1 MSDTKPIAF
10 FQKYC
15 CDPLKI
21 HKKKI
26 SKDLR
31 TVGPKE
37 LASSVV
43 KLYPGQKLCS
53 TCRKSISTEAQLQR
67 SFPES
72 DHEEAG
78 PSHNPTDFVPAEQH
92 VIIEQLNE
100 SATALGESPVQKRK
114 LKRCGSYRS
123 QKLQKL
129 QQSVSKSLQLFA
141 STDAPQPVS
150 DADEIIQQLKEK
162 FQNCATK
169 SEQVQVLTVL
179 PKSWSVRKVEQ
190 EFGPFGATNF
200 MIRKAKKLV
209 SEKGI
214 LSTPNPQKYP
224 FPAEITESVTSFY
237 KSEDISRVM
246 PGIKDYILVQKDGH
260 RIQEQKYLV
269 LCNLK
274 EAFQRYKS
282 DFSEYYSFV
291 LQDAAQGF
299 HWNNAQATLHPFVCY
314 YKSGEKLE
322 HISFV
327 IISDCLHND
336 TVAVHLYQKHLISFL
351 RSHFGSLPKCMVY
364 FSDGCSSQYKNCK
377 NFLNL
382 THHEDDFGM
391 PAEWHFFATSHG
403 KGPSDGVGGSVKRS
417 AARASL
423 QRPYHDQIMTPRQ
436 LFEYA
441 KANITAVHFHY
452 STKEEYDTETLQLE
466 ARLSHARTIPEEDLV
481 FDDIKGFVTVM
492 YDNKWYLACVLQTFP
507 STVEV
512 ELSCLEPA
520 GPSSS
525 FVYPRKADIL
535 IIPATNVLTIVDPA
549 TTTGRTYTLSEAE
562 CSIASQ
568 KLQVKL
574 STA

>member
-43 KLYPGQKLCS
+43 KLYPGKPVPLRVTKLITYNLMDTIGQKLCS
-53 TCRKSISTEAQLQR
+53 TCRKSISTEEAELQR
-67 SFPES
+67 SSPES

-78 PSHNPTDFVPAEQH
+78 PSHSPIDFVPAEQD

-123 QKLQKL
+123 QILQKL

-214 LSTPNPQKYP
+214 LSTPNPKKYP

-246 PGIKDYILVQKDGH
+246 PGIKDYILVRKDGH

-282 DFSEYYSFV
+282 MFPDKKISFSKFASLRPKECVLAGASGIHSVCVCTIHQNVKLMIHGSKLGHLTEEHTSRLNGYKECLSRITCSPAGPACFLGECEKCASLDTFRDEVMQVFTDNMVDEVQYMQWTSTDRSTLETLVKPVEEFVPDF
-291 LQDAAQGF
+291 
-299 HWNNAQATLHPFVCY
+299 C
-314 YKSGEKLE
+314 EKLE
-322 HISFV
+322 ALRRHDYIAKQQS
-327 IISDCLHND
+327 
-336 TVAVHLYQKHLISFL
+336 LY
-351 RSHFGSLPKCMVY
+351 
-364 FSDGCSSQYKNCK
+364 
-377 NFLNL
+377 L
-382 THHEDDFGM
+382 TQR
-391 PAEWHFFATSHG
+391 
-403 KGPSDGVGGSVKRS
+403 K
-417 AARASL
+417 ASL
-423 QRPYHDQIMTPRQ
+423 QDG
-436 LFEYA
+436 E
-441 KANITAVHFHY
+441 
-452 STKEEYDTETLQLE
+452 
-466 ARLSHARTIPEEDLV
+466 
-481 FDDIKGFVTVM
+481 FVV
-492 YDNKWYLACVLQTFP
+492 
-507 STVEV
+507 
-512 ELSCLEPA
+512 
-520 GPSSS
+520 
-525 FVYPRKADIL
+525 
-535 IIPATNVLTIVDPA
+535 
-549 TTTGRTYTLSEAE
+549 
-562 CSIASQ
+562 
-568 KLQVKL
+568 
-574 STA
+574 

>member
-1 MSDTKPIAF
+1 M
-10 FQKYC
+10 
-15 CDPLKI
+15 
-21 HKKKI
+21 
-26 SKDLR
+26 
-31 TVGPKE
+31 
-37 LASSVV
+37 
-43 KLYPGQKLCS
+43 
-53 TCRKSISTEAQLQR
+53 
-67 SFPES
+67 
-72 DHEEAG
+72 
-78 PSHNPTDFVPAEQH
+78 
-92 VIIEQLNE
+92 
-100 SATALGESPVQKRK
+100 
-114 LKRCGSYRS
+114 
-123 QKLQKL
+123 QKL

-237 KSEDISRVM
+237 KSEDIHVSRVM

-282 DFSEYYSFV
+282 TFPDKKISFSKFASLRPKECVLAGASGTHSVCVCTIHQNVKLMIHGSKLGHLTEEHTSRLNGYKECLSRITCSLAGPACFLGECEKCALLDTFRDEDGEFVVVADFSEYYSFV

-512 ELSCLEPA
+512 KLSCLEPA